1 MDLSVITTYRCNSK
15 CQMCYIWQNPTIP
28 QEEIT
33 PTLLSKLPNG
43 FDNVNITGG
52 EPTLRVDLLEICDV
66 LYPKARTLEIS
77 TNGLKPHLL
86 IPIVKKYPNIKIRFS
101 LEVTKF
107 TNNIIRGEKNKWYER
122 THCYRW
128 KRFEYK
134 TLNQVFFG
142 ESYNVILTT

>member
-1 MDLSVITTYRCNSK
+1 
-15 CQMCYIWQNPTIP
+15 MCYIWQNPTIP

-86 IPIVKKYPNIKIRFS
+86 IPIVKKNIPI
-101 LEVTKF
+101 
-107 TNNIIRGEKNKWYER
+107 
-122 THCYRW
+122 
-128 KRFEYK
+128 
-134 TLNQVFFG
+134 
-142 ESYNVILTT
+142 